1 MREAVPRPPL
11 TMARPRKPVLTSTA
25 VFPDA
30 TLCINQLMSDA
41 VRSRTSRD
49 PNSGRMWR
57 VIRPRSTYSVEAFRP
72 IALAQDQPVLS
83 SVKVSAA
90 QLSHRDCAPV
100 FRPFGCGVATLSHIR
115 QRALGQGARFVYRQ
129 DAEFSEREAAADAAG
144 KCVRLLA

>member
-1 MREAVPRPPL
+1 MQIYLRPAQANDRMPPSRPTVREAVPRPPL

-57 VIRPRSTYSVEAFRP
+57 VIRPRSTYSVEAFFGLLRLP
-72 IALAQDQPVLS
+72 KTNPF
-83 SVKVSAA
+83 SAA
-90 QLSHRDCAPV
+90 SR
-100 FRPFGCGVATLSHIR
+100 
-115 QRALGQGARFVYRQ
+115 
-129 DAEFSEREAAADAAG
+129 
-144 KCVRLLA
+144 